1 VDNVEDALDEYSK
14 RYHSTVLHQ
23 DNSNLDAAEDAM
35 NDQESDNV
43 DDNCL
48 VSLPGEDDGGEINDE
63 IEDDESTAESDI
75 GDQVKNINII
85 QSVQEHSNKRQKR
98 AAVRTEKRKIMSVI
112 LIRYELYIFIKM
124 IQVQP

>member
-1 VDNVEDALDEYSK
+1 
-14 RYHSTVLHQ
+14 
-23 DNSNLDAAEDAM
+23 M